1 MAADLGETIK
11 NPTFR
16 ARKSTCSP
24 ALGLCMLLG
33 IYSRANMRHALL
45 GLGILFPDRHRQKL
59 RQGMRQRCRRHLI
72 QSRLEW
78 VLFLS
83 GTHTRRVPPI
93 PALRLAPSIHL

>member
-1 MAADLGETIK
+1 MAAALGGTIK

-45 GLGILFPDRHRQKL
+45 GWDILFPDRHRQKL
-59 RQGMRQRCRRHLI
+59 SQGLRQRCRRHST

-78 VLFLS
+78 VLLLS
-83 GTHTRRVPPI
+83 GTHTRRAPPI
-93 PALRLAPSIHL
+93 AALRVAPSIH